1 MSIIRILDPTV
12 ANQIA
17 AGEVVERPAA
27 VVKELL
33 ENALDAG
40 ATRVVVDF
48 SRGGKALTVVEDNG
62 KGMTPEEAL
71 LSLERHATS
80 KIRLAADLD
89 RITTFG
95 FRGEALPS
103 IASVARFTLQTRP
116 ASAPSGTE
124 LLINGGRVVHQREH
138 GMAPGTRIEVTNLF
152 HPVPARLK
160 FLKSDETE
168 AAHIIRLVRLYA
180 VSHPQVGFLLREDG
194 REIFRSPGN
203 VPLLDRVREIWGR
216 QVGDEVSLMP
226 VFERD
231 GMRLSGL
238 LGKPGVS
245 RGTRQDLVT
254 VVNGRPVDSRTMA
267 FALTE
272 SYHTLIPKG
281 RYPLAFAFLEID
293 PAWVDVNVHPAK
305 REVRFRDE
313 ARVRGFLI
321 QSVLSVLLTRVDDGL
336 PTTTIPAITPTLVP
350 SFVAP
355 TATSGTAP
363 LAVPSPTS
371 TYVPPVSAPLASAPA
386 SSSSLRLSWR
396 LLARLREERAVFETP
411 TGLAILDIG
420 AAHQR
425 VLYEDILRQFSE
437 RKPVSQ
443 PLLVPLTIELEP
455 LPAAVLKERMGLL
468 QNAGFDFEE
477 YGRNFWRV
485 GALPVWLD
493 PADALGFLRDL
504 LAEMARREG
513 DFGRPALAY
522 DALAR
527 MAVNKARRKGD
538 AMADGELLELVQAL
552 FRTAQPGT
560 DPKGRRTFVEWTD
573 ATSVGVSADQ
583 RCPPLRRC
591 LAGAGLPV
599 RSASIWSR
607 NIAAFSN

>member
-1 MSIIRILDPTV
+1 MSTIRILEPTV

-27 VVKELL
+27 VIKELL
-33 ENALDAG
+33 ENSLDAG
-40 ATRVVVDF
+40 ARRVTVDF
-48 SRGGKALTVVEDNG
+48 SRGGKARMIVEDDG
-62 KGMTPEEAL
+62 KGMTGDEAL

-80 KIRLAADLD
+80 KIQLASDLD
-89 RITTFG
+89 RIATFG

-103 IASVARFTLQTRP
+103 IASVARFTMQTRP
-116 ASAPSGTE
+116 AAAPSGTE
-124 LLINGGRVVHQREH
+124 IAINGGKLVHRRDH
-138 GMAPGTRIEVTNLF
+138 GMAPGTRIEVANLF

-168 AAHIIRLVRLYA
+168 AAHIVRLVRLYA
-180 VSHPQVGFLLREDG
+180 IAHPEVGFLLREDG

-203 VPLLDRVREIWGR
+203 APLLDRVREIWGR
-216 QVGDEVSLMP
+216 QVAEEVTIMP
-226 VFERD
+226 AFERP

-281 RYPLAFAFLEID
+281 RYPLAFIFLEMD

-313 ARVRGFLI
+313 AKVRGFI
-321 QSVLSVLLTRVDDGL
+321 IESVLGALRASPAAAIDPERVPL
-336 PTTTIPAITPTLVP
+336 EPPTFATAFVPAVPPPMPPAAGETATTAVPPAPA
-350 SFVAP
+350 AP
-355 TATSGTAP
+355 TPAP
-363 LAVPSPTS
+363 MPSSVP
-371 TYVPPVSAPLASAPA
+371 
-386 SSSSLRLSWR
+386 LRLGWR

-411 TGLAILDIG
+411 TGLAVLDLG

-425 VLYEDILRQFSE
+425 VLYEEILARFTAG
-437 RKPVSQ
+437 RPVSQ
-443 PLLVPLTIELEP
+443 PLLVPLTLELDP
-455 LPAAVLKERMGLL
+455 LPAAVLKERQELL
-468 QNAGFDFEE
+468 TAAGFEFEE
-477 YGRNFWRV
+477 YGRNFWRLA
-485 GALPVWLD
+485 ALPTWLEPD
-493 PADALGFLRDL
+493 DALVFVRDL

-522 DALAR
+522 DALAKL
-527 MAVNKARRKGD
+527 AVARARRKGD
-538 AMADGELLELVQAL
+538 ALADGELLALAEAL

-560 DPKGRRTFVEWTD
+560 CPKGRRTFVEWSD
-573 ATSVGVSADQ
+573 ADLG
-583 RCPPLRRC
+583 RRF
-591 LAGAGLPV
+591 G
-599 RSASIWSR
+599 
-607 NIAAFSN
+607 

>member
-1 MSIIRILDPTV
+1 MSTIRILAPTV

-27 VVKELL
+27 VIKELV
-33 ENALDAG
+33 ENSLDAG
-40 ATRVVVDF
+40 ARRVTVDF
-48 SRGGKALTVVEDNG
+48 SRGGKAQMSVEDDG
-62 KGMTPEEAL
+62 KGMTGEEAL

-80 KIRLAADLD
+80 KIQAAADLD
-89 RITTFG
+89 RIATFG

-103 IASVARFTLQTRP
+103 IASVARFTMQTRP
-116 ASAPSGTE
+116 ASAAAGTE
-124 LLINGGRVVHQREH
+124 IAINGGQLVHRRDH
-138 GMAPGTRIEVTNLF
+138 GMAPGTRIEVANLF

-168 AAHIIRLVRLYA
+168 AAHIVRLVRLYA
-180 VSHPQVGFLLREDG
+180 IAHPEVGFLLREDG
-194 REIFRSPGN
+194 REVFRSPGHA
-203 VPLLDRVREIWGR
+203 PLLDRVREIWGR
-216 QVGDEVSLMP
+216 QVAEEVALMP
-226 VFERD
+226 VFERP

-281 RYPLAFAFLEID
+281 RYPLAFVFLEID

-313 ARVRGFLI
+313 AKVRHFLI
-321 QSVLSVLLTRVDDGL
+321 ESVLAVLRARADEGL
-336 PTTTIPAITPTLVP
+336 PAEPVPALPGPVAL
-350 SFVAP
+350 SASVAP
-355 TATSGTAP
+355 SVSVP
-363 LAVPSPTS
+363 AVPLSS
-371 TYVPPVSAPLASAPA
+371 VPAEASSHRATTAAPVSAHAPA
-386 SSSSLRLSWR
+386 VRLGWR

-411 TGLAILDIG
+411 TGLAILDLG

-425 VLYEDILRQFSE
+425 VLYEDILARFTAG
-437 RKPVSQ
+437 RPVGQS
-443 PLLVPLTIELEP
+443 LLIPLTLELEP
-455 LPAAVLKERMGLL
+455 LPGAVLKERMDLL
-468 QNAGFDFEE
+468 ASAGFEFEE
-477 YGRNFWRV
+477 YGRNFWRIQ
-485 GALPVWLD
+485 ALPAWLE
-493 PADALGFLRDL
+493 PAAALEFLRDL

-527 MAVNKARRKGD
+527 LAVARARRKGD
-538 AMADGELLELVQAL
+538 DLVDAEIIELAHAL

-560 DPKGRRTFVEWTD
+560 CPRGRRTYVEWTD
-573 ATSVGVSADQ
+573 ADLS
-583 RCPPLRRC
+583 RRF
-591 LAGAGLPV
+591 G
-599 RSASIWSR
+599 
-607 NIAAFSN
+607 

>member
-1 MSIIRILDPTV
+1 MSTIRVLDPTV

-48 SRGGKALTVVEDNG
+48 SRGGKALTVVEDDG
-62 KGMTPEEAL
+62 KGMTPAEAL
-71 LSLERHATS
+71 LSVERHATS
-80 KIRLAADLD
+80 KIRIASDLD

-116 ASAPSGTE
+116 ADAATGTE

-138 GMAPGTRIEVTNLF
+138 GMAPGTRIEVVNLF

-180 VSHPQVGFLLREDG
+180 VAHPQVGFLLREDG

-216 QVGDEVSLMP
+216 QVADDVDLMP
-226 VFERD
+226 VFERN

-321 QSVLSVLLTRVDDGL
+321 ASVLSVLRTRMDDGL
-336 PTTTIPAITPTLVP
+336 PTETIPAIV
-350 SFVAP
+350 P
-355 TATSGTAP
+355 TALLGTSLSPAAP
-363 LAVPSPTS
+363 LTASSPASVVSAYVTPAFPSP
-371 TYVPPVSAPLASAPA
+371 AAAPA
-386 SSSSLRLSWR
+386 AAGLLRLGWR
-396 LLARLREERAVFETP
+396 LLSRLRDERAVFETP

-425 VLYEDILRQFSE
+425 VLYEEILRQFSG
-437 RKPVSQ
+437 RQ
-443 PLLVPLTIELEP
+443 TLRQALLVPLNIELDP
-455 LPAAVLKERMGLL
+455 LPAAVLKERSDLL
-468 QNAGFDFEE
+468 TEAGFEFEE
-477 YGRNFWRV
+477 YGRNFWRIA
-485 GALPVWLD
+485 ALPGWLD
-493 PADALGFLRDL
+493 PADALSFLRDL

-527 MAVNKARRKGD
+527 LAVLRARRKGD
-538 AMADGELLELVQAL
+538 ALADGELMELVQAL
-552 FRTAQPGT
+552 FRTSQPGS
-560 DPKGRRTFVEWTD
+560 DPRGRRTYLEWTD
-573 ATSVGVSADQ
+573 AEIS
-583 RCPPLRRC
+583 RR
-591 LAGAGLPV
+591 LG
-599 RSASIWSR
+599 
-607 NIAAFSN
+607 

>member
-321 QSVLSVLLTRVDDGL
+321 QSVLSVLLARVDDGL

-350 SFVAP
+350 SFVTP
-355 TATSGTAP
+355 TATSGAAP

-477 YGRNFWRV
+477 YGRNFWRL

-538 AMADGELLELVQAL
+538 ALADGELLELVQAL

-573 ATSVGVSADQ
+573 ADLG
-583 RCPPLRRC
+583 RR
-591 LAGAGLPV
+591 
-599 RSASIWSR
+599 
-607 NIAAFSN
+607 FS

>member
-1 MSIIRILDPTV
+1 MSTIRILEPTV

-27 VVKELL
+27 VIKELL
-33 ENALDAG
+33 ENSLDAG
-40 ATRVVVDF
+40 ARRVTVDF
-48 SRGGKALTVVEDNG
+48 SRGGKARMIVEDDG
-62 KGMTPEEAL
+62 KGMTGDEAL

-80 KIRLAADLD
+80 KIQLAADLD
-89 RITTFG
+89 RIATFG

-124 LLINGGRVVHQREH
+124 IAVNGGKLVHRRDH
-138 GMAPGTRIEVTNLF
+138 GMAPGTRIEVANLF

-168 AAHIIRLVRLYA
+168 AAHIVRLVRLYA
-180 VSHPQVGFLLREDG
+180 IAHPEVGFLLREDG

-203 VPLLDRVREIWGR
+203 APLLDRVREIWGR
-216 QVGDEVSLMP
+216 QVAEEVTIMP
-226 VFERD
+226 AFERP

-281 RYPLAFAFLEID
+281 RYPLAFVFLEMD

-313 ARVRGFLI
+313 AKVRNFLI
-321 QSVLSVLLTRVDDGL
+321 ESVLAVLRARGDEGL
-336 PTTTIPAITPTLVP
+336 PAETVP
-350 SFVAP
+350 SIAP
-355 TATSGTAP
+355 VTP
-363 LAVPSPTS
+363 LAVDVPSVSVAVPPPGPAAA
-371 TYVPPVSAPLASAPA
+371 YVPPASPAPVSPAHAPA
-386 SSSSLRLSWR
+386 VRLGWR
-396 LLARLREERAVFETP
+396 LLSRLREERAVFETP
-411 TGLAILDIG
+411 TGLAVLDLG

-425 VLYEDILRQFSE
+425 VLYESILAQFTAQ
-437 RKPVSQ
+437 KPVSQ
-443 PLLVPLTIELEP
+443 PLLVPLSIELEP
-455 LPAAVLKERMGLL
+455 LPAAVLKERLPLL
-468 QNAGFDFEE
+468 TSAGFDFEE
-477 YGRNFWRV
+477 YGRNFWRLQ
-485 GALPVWLD
+485 ALPAWLE
-493 PADALGFLRDL
+493 PEQALAFVRDL

-513 DFGRPALAY
+513 DFGRPSLAY
-522 DALAR
+522 DALAKL
-527 MAVNKARRKGD
+527 AVNKARRKGD
-538 AMADGELLELVQAL
+538 SLSDAELMELVQAL

-560 DPKGRRTFVEWTD
+560 CPRGRRTYVEWTD
-573 ATSVGVSADQ
+573 ADLT
-583 RCPPLRRC
+583 RRF
-591 LAGAGLPV
+591 G
-599 RSASIWSR
+599 
-607 NIAAFSN
+607 

>member
-1 MSIIRILDPTV
+1 M

-27 VVKELL
+27 VIKELL
-33 ENALDAG
+33 ENSLDAE
-40 ATRVVVDF
+40 ARRVTVDF
-48 SRGGKALTVVEDNG
+48 SRGGKAQMIVEDDG
-62 KGMTPEEAL
+62 KGMTGDEAL

-80 KIRLAADLD
+80 KIQLASDLD

-103 IASVARFTLQTRP
+103 IASVARFTMQTRP

-124 LLINGGRVVHQREH
+124 ISINGGKLVHRRDH
-138 GMAPGTRIEVTNLF
+138 GMAPGTRIEVSNLF

-168 AAHIIRLVRLYA
+168 AAHIVRLVRLYA
-180 VSHPQVGFLLREDG
+180 IAHPEVGFLLREDG

-203 VPLLDRVREIWGR
+203 APLLDRVREIWGR
-216 QVGDEVSLMP
+216 QVAGEVTIMP
-226 VFERD
+226 AFARP

-281 RYPLAFAFLEID
+281 RYPLAFVFLEMD

-313 ARVRGFLI
+313 AKVRNFLI
-321 QSVLSVLLTRVDDGL
+321 ESVLAVLRARVDDGL
-336 PTTTIPAITPTLVP
+336 PATTILAITPASALTAP
-350 SFVAP
+350 VAP
-355 TATSGTAP
+355 TLSSPIAPGVTTA
-363 LAVPSPTS
+363 STGPTS
-371 TYVPPVSAPLASAPA
+371 VTPVAPSHAPTV
-386 SSSSLRLSWR
+386 RLGWR
-396 LLARLREERAVFETP
+396 LLSRLREERAVFETP

-425 VLYEDILRQFSE
+425 VLYESILAQFTAQ
-437 RKPVSQ
+437 KPVSQ
-443 PLLVPLTIELEP
+443 PMLVPLSIELEP
-455 LPAAVLKERMGLL
+455 LPAAVLKERMPLL
-468 QNAGFDFEE
+468 SSAGFDFEE
-477 YGRNFWRV
+477 YGRNFWRIQ
-485 GALPVWLD
+485 ALPAWLE
-493 PADALGFLRDL
+493 PEEALAFVRDL

-513 DFGRPALAY
+513 DFGRPSLAY
-522 DALAR
+522 DALAKI
-527 MAVNKARRKGD
+527 AVIKARRKGD
-538 AMADGELLELVQAL
+538 SLSDAELMELVQSL
-552 FRTAQPGT
+552 FRTVQPGT
-560 DPKGRRTFVEWTD
+560 CPRGRRTYVEWTD
-573 ATSVGVSADQ
+573 ADLT
-583 RCPPLRRC
+583 RRF
-591 LAGAGLPV
+591 G
-599 RSASIWSR
+599 
-607 NIAAFSN
+607 

>member
-1 MSIIRILDPTV
+1 MSTIRVLDPTV

-62 KGMTPEEAL
+62 KGMTPAEAL

-216 QVGDEVSLMP
+216 QVADEVSLMP

-321 QSVLSVLLTRVDDGL
+321 QSVLSVLLARVDDGL

-355 TATSGTAP
+355 TATSGAAP

-411 TGLAILDIG
+411 TGLAIFDIG

-437 RKPVSQ
+437 HKPVSQ

-468 QNAGFDFEE
+468 QSAGFEFEE

-485 GALPVWLD
+485 GALPIWLD

-538 AMADGELLELVQAL
+538 ALADGELLELVQAL

-573 ATSVGVSADQ
+573 ADLG
-583 RCPPLRRC
+583 RR
-591 LAGAGLPV
+591 
-599 RSASIWSR
+599 
-607 NIAAFSN
+607 FS

>member
-1 MSIIRILDPTV
+1 MSTIRILEATV

-27 VVKELL
+27 VIKELL
-33 ENALDAG
+33 ENSLDAE
-40 ATRVVVDF
+40 ARRVTVDF
-48 SRGGKALTVVEDNG
+48 SRGGKAQMIIEDDG
-62 KGMTPEEAL
+62 KGMTGDEAL

-80 KIRLAADLD
+80 KIQLASDLD

-103 IASVARFTLQTRP
+103 IASVARFTMQTRP

-124 LLINGGRVVHQREH
+124 IAINGGKLMHRRDH
-138 GMAPGTRIEVTNLF
+138 GMAPGTRIEVSNLF

-168 AAHIIRLVRLYA
+168 AAHIVRLVRLYA
-180 VSHPQVGFLLREDG
+180 IAHPEVGFLLREDG

-203 VPLLDRVREIWGR
+203 APLLDRVREIWGR
-216 QVGDEVSLMP
+216 QVAGEVTIMP
-226 VFERD
+226 AFARP

-281 RYPLAFAFLEID
+281 RYPLAFIFLEMD

-313 ARVRGFLI
+313 AKVRNFLI
-321 QSVLSVLLTRVDDGL
+321 ESVLAVLRARADDGL
-336 PTTTIPAITPTLVP
+336 PAMTIPSITPASAL
-350 SFVAP
+350 
-355 TATSGTAP
+355 TAS
-363 LAVPSPTS
+363 
-371 TYVPPVSAPLASAPA
+371 VPPTVSAPVSVGGVTPTYGSPAAPPSAPA
-386 SSSSLRLSWR
+386 HAPAVRLGWR
-396 LLARLREERAVFETP
+396 LLSRLREERAVFETP

-425 VLYEDILRQFSE
+425 VLYESILAQFTAQ
-437 RKPVSQ
+437 KPVSQ
-443 PLLVPLTIELEP
+443 PMLVPLSIELEP
-455 LPAAVLKERMGLL
+455 LPAAVLKERMPLL
-468 QNAGFDFEE
+468 SSAGFDFEE
-477 YGRNFWRV
+477 YGRNFWRIQ
-485 GALPVWLD
+485 ALPAWLE
-493 PADALGFLRDL
+493 PEDALAFVRDL

-513 DFGRPALAY
+513 DFGRPSLAY
-522 DALAR
+522 DALAKI
-527 MAVNKARRKGD
+527 AVIKARRKGD
-538 AMADGELLELVQAL
+538 SLSDAELMELVQSL
-552 FRTAQPGT
+552 FRTVQPGT
-560 DPKGRRTFVEWTD
+560 CPRGRRTYVEWTD
-573 ATSVGVSADQ
+573 ADLT
-583 RCPPLRRC
+583 RRF
-591 LAGAGLPV
+591 G
-599 RSASIWSR
+599 
-607 NIAAFSN
+607 

>member
-1 MSIIRILDPTV
+1 MSSIRILEPTV

-27 VVKELL
+27 VIKELL
-33 ENALDAG
+33 ENSLDAD
-40 ATRVVVDF
+40 ARRVTVDF
-48 SRGGKALTVVEDNG
+48 SRGGKAQMIVEDDG
-62 KGMTPEEAL
+62 KGMTGDDAL

-80 KIRLAADLD
+80 KIQLASDLD

-103 IASVARFTLQTRP
+103 IASVARFTMQTRP

-124 LLINGGRVVHQREH
+124 IAINGGKLMHRRDH
-138 GMAPGTRIEVTNLF
+138 GMAPGTRIEVSNLF

-168 AAHIIRLVRLYA
+168 AAHIVRLVRLYA
-180 VSHPQVGFLLREDG
+180 IAHPEVGFLLREDG

-203 VPLLDRVREIWGR
+203 APLLDRVREIWGR
-216 QVGDEVSLMP
+216 QVAGEVTIMP
-226 VFERD
+226 AFARP

-281 RYPLAFAFLEID
+281 RYPLAFIFLEMD

-313 ARVRGFLI
+313 AEVRNFLI
-321 QSVLSVLLTRVDDGL
+321 ESVLAVLRARADDGL
-336 PTTTIPAITPTLVP
+336 PATTIPSINPASALT
-350 SFVAP
+350 
-355 TATSGTAP
+355 TS
-363 LAVPSPTS
+363 
-371 TYVPPVSAPLASAPA
+371 VPPTVSAPVSVGGVTPTYGSPAAPPSAPA
-386 SSSSLRLSWR
+386 HAPAVRLGWR
-396 LLARLREERAVFETP
+396 LLSRLREERAVFETP

-425 VLYEDILRQFSE
+425 VLYESILAQFTAQ
-437 RKPVSQ
+437 KPVSQ
-443 PLLVPLTIELEP
+443 PMLVPLSIELEP
-455 LPAAVLKERMGLL
+455 LPAAVLKERMPLL
-468 QNAGFDFEE
+468 ASAGFDFEE
-477 YGRNFWRV
+477 YGRNFWRIQ
-485 GALPVWLD
+485 ALPAWLE
-493 PADALGFLRDL
+493 PEDALAFVRDL

-513 DFGRPALAY
+513 DFGRPSLAY
-522 DALAR
+522 DALAKI
-527 MAVNKARRKGD
+527 AVIKARRKGD
-538 AMADGELLELVQAL
+538 SLSDAELMELVQSL
-552 FRTAQPGT
+552 FRTVQPGT
-560 DPKGRRTFVEWTD
+560 CPRGRRTYVEWTD
-573 ATSVGVSADQ
+573 ADLT
-583 RCPPLRRC
+583 RRF
-591 LAGAGLPV
+591 G
-599 RSASIWSR
+599 
-607 NIAAFSN
+607 

>member
-1 MSIIRILDPTV
+1 M

-27 VVKELL
+27 VIKELL
-33 ENALDAG
+33 ENSLDAE
-40 ATRVVVDF
+40 ARRVTVDF
-48 SRGGKALTVVEDNG
+48 SRGGKAQMIVEDDG
-62 KGMTPEEAL
+62 KGMTGDEAL

-80 KIRLAADLD
+80 KIQVASDLD
-89 RITTFG
+89 RIATFG

-103 IASVARFTLQTRP
+103 IASVARFTMQTRP

-124 LLINGGRVVHQREH
+124 IAINGGKLVHRRDH

-168 AAHIIRLVRLYA
+168 AAHIVRLVRLYA
-180 VSHPQVGFLLREDG
+180 IAHPEVGFLLREDG

-203 VPLLDRVREIWGR
+203 APLLDRVREIWGR
-216 QVGDEVSLMP
+216 QVAEEVTIMP
-226 VFERD
+226 SFARP

-281 RYPLAFAFLEID
+281 RYPLAFIFLEMD

-313 ARVRGFLI
+313 AKVRNFLI
-321 QSVLSVLLTRVDDGL
+321 ESVLAVLRARADDGL
-336 PTTTIPAITPTLVP
+336 PAATIPSVSTATPLTAPAVPTLSSPV
-350 SFVAP
+350 SA
-355 TATSGTAP
+355 SGTPA
-363 LAVPSPTS
+363 A
-371 TYVPPVSAPLASAPA
+371 YVPPSTVPVQPNHAPA
-386 SSSSLRLSWR
+386 VRLGWR
-396 LLARLREERAVFETP
+396 LLSRLREERAVFETP

-425 VLYEDILRQFSE
+425 VLYESILAQFTAQ
-437 RKPVSQ
+437 KPVSQ
-443 PLLVPLTIELEP
+443 PMLVPLSIELEP
-455 LPAAVLKERMGLL
+455 LPAAVLKERLPLL
-468 QNAGFDFEE
+468 ASAGFDFEE
-477 YGRNFWRV
+477 YGRNFWRIQ
-485 GALPVWLD
+485 ALPAWLE
-493 PADALGFLRDL
+493 PEDALAFVRDL

-513 DFGRPALAY
+513 DFGRPSLAY
-522 DALAR
+522 DALAKI
-527 MAVNKARRKGD
+527 AVIKARRKGD
-538 AMADGELLELVQAL
+538 SLSDAELMELVQAL
-552 FRTAQPGT
+552 FRTVQPGSC
-560 DPKGRRTFVEWTD
+560 PRGRRTYVEWTD
-573 ATSVGVSADQ
+573 ADLT
-583 RCPPLRRC
+583 RRF
-591 LAGAGLPV
+591 G
-599 RSASIWSR
+599 
-607 NIAAFSN
+607 

>member
-1 MSIIRILDPTV
+1 MSTIRILEPTV

-27 VVKELL
+27 VIKELL
-33 ENALDAG
+33 ENSLDAG
-40 ATRVVVDF
+40 ARRVTVDF
-48 SRGGKALTVVEDNG
+48 SRGGKARMIIEDDG
-62 KGMTPEEAL
+62 KGMTADEAL

-80 KIRLAADLD
+80 KIQLASDLD
-89 RITTFG
+89 RIATFG

-116 ASAPSGTE
+116 AAAPAGTE
-124 LLINGGRVVHQREH
+124 ISVNGGKLIHRREH
-138 GMAPGTRIEVTNLF
+138 GMAPGTRIEVSNLF

-168 AAHIIRLVRLYA
+168 AAHIVRLVRLYA
-180 VSHPQVGFLLREDG
+180 IAHPEVGFLLREDG

-203 VPLLDRVREIWGR
+203 APLLDRVREIWGR
-216 QVGDEVSLMP
+216 QVAEEVAIMP
-226 VFERD
+226 AFVRP

-281 RYPLAFAFLEID
+281 RYPLAFVFLEMD

-313 ARVRGFLI
+313 AKVRNFLI
-321 QSVLSVLLTRVDDGL
+321 ESVLAVLRARADDGL
-336 PTTTIPAITPTLVP
+336 PAETIPAIAPATPLTAA
-350 SFVAP
+350 AP
-355 TATSGTAP
+355 PTVSAPVSVGGATPA
-363 LAVPSPTS
+363 
-371 TYVPPVSAPLASAPA
+371 YVPPAAAPSAPA
-386 SSSSLRLSWR
+386 HAPAVRLGWR
-396 LLARLREERAVFETP
+396 LLSRLREERAVFETP
-411 TGLAILDIG
+411 TGLALLDLG

-425 VLYEDILRQFSE
+425 VLYEFILAQFTA

-443 PLLVPLTIELEP
+443 AMLVPLSIELDP
-455 LPAAVLKERMGLL
+455 LPAAVLKERMPLL
-468 QNAGFDFEE
+468 ASAGFDFEE
-477 YGRNFWRV
+477 YGRNFWRIQ
-485 GALPVWLD
+485 ALPAWLE
-493 PADALGFLRDL
+493 PEDALAFVRDL

-513 DFGRPALAY
+513 DFGRPSLAY
-522 DALAR
+522 DALAKI
-527 MAVNKARRKGD
+527 AVNKARRKGD
-538 AMADGELLELVQAL
+538 GLSDAELMELVQAL

-560 DPKGRRTFVEWTD
+560 CPRGRRTYVEWTD
-573 ATSVGVSADQ
+573 ADLT
-583 RCPPLRRC
+583 RRF
-591 LAGAGLPV
+591 G
-599 RSASIWSR
+599 
-607 NIAAFSN
+607 

>member
-1 MSIIRILDPTV
+1 MSIIRVLDPTV

-216 QVGDEVSLMP
+216 QVADEVSLMP

-321 QSVLSVLLTRVDDGL
+321 QSVLSVLLARVDDGL

-538 AMADGELLELVQAL
+538 ALADGELLELVQAL

-573 ATSVGVSADQ
+573 ADLG
-583 RCPPLRRC
+583 RR
-591 LAGAGLPV
+591 
-599 RSASIWSR
+599 
-607 NIAAFSN
+607 FS

>member
-1 MSIIRILDPTV
+1 MSTIRILEPTV

-27 VVKELL
+27 VIKELL
-33 ENALDAG
+33 ENSLDAD
-40 ATRVVVDF
+40 ARRVTVDF
-48 SRGGKALTVVEDNG
+48 SRGGKALMIVEDDG
-62 KGMTPEEAL
+62 KGMAGDEAL

-80 KIRLAADLD
+80 KIQLASDLD

-103 IASVARFTLQTRP
+103 IASVARFTMQTRP

-124 LLINGGRVVHQREH
+124 ISINGGKLVHRRDH
-138 GMAPGTRIEVTNLF
+138 GMAPGTRIEVSNLF

-168 AAHIIRLVRLYA
+168 AAHIVRLVRLYA
-180 VSHPQVGFLLREDG
+180 IAHPEVGFLLREDG

-203 VPLLDRVREIWGR
+203 APLLDRVREIWGR
-216 QVGDEVSLMP
+216 QVAEEVTIMP
-226 VFERD
+226 VFERP

-281 RYPLAFAFLEID
+281 RYPLAFVFLEMD

-313 ARVRGFLI
+313 AKVRNFLI
-321 QSVLSVLLTRVDDGL
+321 ESVLAVLRARADVGL
-336 PTTTIPAITPTLVP
+336 PAETIP
-350 SFVAP
+350 SVAP
-355 TATSGTAP
+355 ATPLTA
-363 LAVPSPTS
+363 AVPSVS
-371 TYVPPVSAPLASAPA
+371 VAVPPVGAAPA
-386 SSSSLRLSWR
+386 YAPPSSSTPVSPSHAPAVRLGWR
-396 LLARLREERAVFETP
+396 LLSRLREERAVFETP

-425 VLYEDILRQFSE
+425 VLYESILAQFTAQ
-437 RKPVSQ
+437 KPVSQ
-443 PLLVPLTIELEP
+443 PMLVPLSIELEP
-455 LPAAVLKERMGLL
+455 LPAAVLKERMSLL
-468 QNAGFDFEE
+468 VSTGFVFEE
-477 YGRNFWRV
+477 YGRNFWRIQ
-485 GALPVWLD
+485 ALPAWLE
-493 PADALGFLRDL
+493 PEVALAFVRDL

-513 DFGRPALAY
+513 DFGRPSLAY
-522 DALAR
+522 DALAKI
-527 MAVNKARRKGD
+527 AVTKARRKGD
-538 AMADGELLELVQAL
+538 SLSDAELMELVQAL
-552 FRTAQPGT
+552 FRTVQPGSC
-560 DPKGRRTFVEWTD
+560 PRGRRTYVEWTD
-573 ATSVGVSADQ
+573 ADLT
-583 RCPPLRRC
+583 RR
-591 LAGAGLPV
+591 L
-599 RSASIWSR
+599 S
-607 NIAAFSN
+607 